1 MLTKYFRRGSG
12 GARKGYMWKTQHGC
26 GTLCFVRFL
35 GRRLLEASPGK
46 VARDGRFAK
55 SWRQR
60 ERRKEKA
67 VGA

>member
-1 MLTKYFRRGSG
+1 M
-12 GARKGYMWKTQHGC
+12 C
-26 GTLCFVRFL
+26 DTLCFVRFL

-60 ERRKEKA
+60 EQRKDKA